1 MKESLKKSR
10 RLLRPFFT
18 MLLAKLISEVCLVPF
33 SKVKSRTFANAYKN
47 RGISF
52 MARAN
57 GRNIVGC
64 YTLRPFAHPVACCCV
79 LLHKSFK
86 SVKLLGKCKRTQQ
99 LLKLLAQK
107 CWELLRPF
115 VRSLKYLGGK
125 GVTPRVFTR
134 LLACRHPGHM
144 LLKVTIFFFR

>member
-1 MKESLKKSR
+1 M
-10 RLLRPFFT
+10 
-18 MLLAKLISEVCLVPF
+18 PF

-86 SVKLLGKCKRTQQ
+86 SVKLLSKCKRTQQ

-115 VRSLKYLGGK
+115 VRSLKYLGSSK
-125 GVTPRVFTR
+125 YVHRGVARFWKEGGGGGR
-134 LLACRHPGHM
+134 GSYPGYLPDCWH
-144 LLKVTIFFFR
+144 VDIQAICY